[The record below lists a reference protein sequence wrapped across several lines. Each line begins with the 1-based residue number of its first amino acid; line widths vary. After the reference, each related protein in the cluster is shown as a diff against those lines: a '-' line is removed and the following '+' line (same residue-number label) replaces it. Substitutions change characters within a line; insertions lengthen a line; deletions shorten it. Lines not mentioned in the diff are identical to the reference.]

1 MLHDAS
7 GNTAMVLLKLGQREH
22 MEQFRKGQLY
32 MNTLKYFRDLE
43 SDSARADHY
52 EGATHIFQPKDVIIT
67 LSAPGFGDIVID
79 STDLAAATTLSMNSE
94 LCCNIFCLHA
104 ITAPVN
110 GTLFPSEHEWFGDSM
125 VLVLNTEEFVNRV
138 VAGAKARNLSGKS
151 KRVEYFD
158 DEAYTGKLDRF
169 RKSKRFA
176 HQREYRIAID
186 SPGTDP
192 LVLDIGDII
201 DITSE
206 VLQFCDADN
215 ILKFSED
222 DARAA
227 ALLF

>member
-7 GNTAMVLLKLGQREH
+7 GNPVMLLLKLGQRDH

-43 SDSARADHY
+43 SDPARADRY
-52 EGATHIFQPKDVIIT
+52 EGATHIFQPKDVIMT
-67 LSAPGFGDIVID
+67 LSAPGFGEIVID
-79 STDLAAATTLSMNSE
+79 SKDLAAATTLSMSSE
-94 LCCNIFCLHA
+94 LRCNIFCLHA
-104 ITAPVN
+104 TTEPVN
-110 GTLFPSEHEWFGDSM
+110 GTLFPPEHEWFGDSM
-125 VLVLNTEEFVNRV
+125 VLVLNTQEFLDRV
-138 VAGAKARNLSGKS
+138 VAAAKARNVSGRA

-169 RKSKRFA
+169 RKSKCFA
-176 HQREYRIAID
+176 HQREYRIALD

-192 LVLDIGDII
+192 LILDVGDIT

-206 VLQFCDADN
+206 VLQFSDADY

>member
-22 MEQFRKGQLY
+22 MEQFHKGQLY

-43 SDSARADHY
+43 SDPARADLY
-52 EGATHIFQPKDVIIT
+52 EGATHIFQPNDAIIT
-67 LSAPGFGDIVID
+67 FSAPGFREILID

-94 LCCNIFCLHA
+94 LCCNIFCLYA

-125 VLVLNTEEFVNRV
+125 VLVLNTQEFLNRV
-138 VAGAKARNLSGKS
+138 VAAAKARNLSGTRKQ
-151 KRVEYFD
+151 VEYFD
-158 DEAYTGKLDRF
+158 DEAYTGKWDRF

-192 LVLDIGDII
+192 LVLDIGDIT
-201 DITSE
+201 DITSQ
-206 VLQFCDADN
+206 VLQFCDAGT
-215 ILKFSED
+215 IFKFSED

>member
-7 GNTAMVLLKLGQREH
+7 GNPAMVLLKLGQRKH

-43 SDSARADHY
+43 SDPARADHY

-67 LSAPGFGDIVID
+67 LSAPGFGDILID

-125 VLVLNTEEFVNRV
+125 VLVLKTEEFLNRV
-138 VAGAKARNLSGKS
+138 VAGAKARNLSGKI

-158 DEAYTGKLDRF
+158 DKAYTGKLDRF

-192 LVLDIGDII
+192 FVLDIGDIT

-206 VLQFCDADN
+206 VLHFCDADN

-227 ALLF
+227 ALLL

>member
-1 MLHDAS
+1 
-7 GNTAMVLLKLGQREH
+7 
-22 MEQFRKGQLY
+22 
-32 MNTLKYFRDLE
+32 
-43 SDSARADHY
+43 
-52 EGATHIFQPKDVIIT
+52 
-67 LSAPGFGDIVID
+67 
-79 STDLAAATTLSMNSE
+79 
-94 LCCNIFCLHA
+94 
-104 ITAPVN
+104 
-110 GTLFPSEHEWFGDSM
+110 M
-125 VLVLNTEEFVNRV
+125 VLVLKTEEFLNRV
-138 VAGAKARNLSGKS
+138 VAGAKARNLSGKI

-158 DEAYTGKLDRF
+158 DKAYTGKLDRF

-192 LVLDIGDII
+192 LVLDIGDIT

-206 VLQFCDADN
+206 VLKFCDADN